1 MVNSKAQKGRRMNKE
16 KMLELADL
24 LEKIEPE
31 SFHMST
37 WFGEITTFEAYENSQ
52 WIDEDI
58 VETYNLQDK
67 NLINSISSYYRVLDD
82 TNDPEDKRIKI
93 ACGTTACI
101 AGWTIVN
108 EYYTN
113 SANRIEPEYGAYETK
128 AMEILG
134 LSAFEA
140 AQLFYC
146 DWGSLWYR
154 YADEYGLSF
163 DTEQPETWGDVH
175 PKHAADILRRLA
187 NEEIKFRTKYD
198 DDEESWSI

>member
-1 MVNSKAQKGRRMNKE
+1 MNKE

-24 LEKIEPE
+24 LEKIEPD

-37 WFGEITTFEAYENSQ
+37 WFGEITTFENYENSH

-67 NLINSISSYYRVLDD
+67 NLVNSISSYYRVLDD
-82 TNDPEDKRIKI
+82 TNNPEDKRIKI

-113 SANRIEPEYGAYETK
+113 SANKIEPIFGSYEES
-128 AMEILG
+128 AREILG
-134 LSAFEA
+134 LSPSESS
-140 AQLFYC
+140 QLFYC
-146 DWGSLWYR
+146 DWGSIWYKH
-154 YADEYGLSF
+154 ADEYGLSF

-175 PKHAADILRRLA
+175 PKHAADMLYRILNGEVEL
-187 NEEIKFRTKYD
+187 
-198 DDEESWSI
+198 